1 MIDKLPNE
9 IIILLNHGVFHL
21 TKIKLKNNKMKK
33 TFAIL
38 LLTLFSAILFAQNET
53 DALRYSLINYSG
65 TARFMSMSGA
75 YGALGANFSSLSQN
89 PAGIGLYRKS
99 EFSITPVLS
108 SNNSESNYIGSMNTD
123 ARTTLYLANIGY
135 VMSIKLN
142 ENNASHLKQIQFG
155 FGMNRQAMFNN
166 RMLVN
171 GVISDTTGTL
181 MLQYRDDADIAGNER
196 ANLDDFG
203 AGLAYDANLLYQDNS
218 GIWQVDLP
226 YGPLQ
231 QTKSIENRGGITET
245 VLSAGTNFDDKLFLG
260 ITFGFP
266 HINYQ
271 EESTYTEKDTE
282 NGSLELKSYTRTEYL
297 NTKGTGF
304 NFKFGFIYKPV
315 DYIRIGGAIHTPT
328 AYNDMNDSYGA
339 TMTSY
344 FDRPPISGNTSTRF
358 EANSPDGNY
367 DYKITTPMRA
377 LGSLAF
383 IIGQYGLLS
392 VDYEYIDYTTARLRF
407 SASEDLEAMNTAN
420 GKIRS
425 TLTSANNFRLGTE
438 WKAGMF
444 AFRGGYNL
452 YGSPY
457 KNEGMSGLGSRTG
470 YSLGFGIQ
478 EKAYFLDFSYN
489 HISSKDLYYIYG
501 YAPASSNTYNSN
513 SYSFTL
519 GFRL

>member
-1 MIDKLPNE
+1 
-9 IIILLNHGVFHL
+9 
-21 TKIKLKNNKMKK
+21 MKK

-38 LLTLFSAILFAQNET
+38 ILTLFSATLFAQNET

-65 TARFMSMSGA
+65 TARFMGMSGA

-108 SNNSESNYIGSMNTD
+108 SNNTESNYFSSMNTD
-123 ARTTLYLANIGY
+123 ARTTLYLGNVGY
-135 VMSIKLN
+135 VMAIKLN
-142 ENNASHLKQIQFG
+142 ENNASHLKMIQFG
-155 FGMNRQAMFNN
+155 FGMNRTAIFNN
-166 RMLVN
+166 RSIVSGLN
-171 GVISDTTGTL
+171 NDNSLLT
-181 MLQYRDDADIAGNER
+181 QYLDDADVSGSNPDDLV
-196 ANLDDFG
+196 ANYGFG
-203 AGLAYDANLLYQDNS
+203 AGLASQTNLLFLDASNQ
-218 GIWQVDLP
+218 WQADLP
-226 YGPLQ
+226 NGGLT
-231 QTKSIENRGGITET
+231 QTKSIETRGGITET
-245 VLSAGTNFDDKLFLG
+245 VISAGTNFDDKLFMG
-260 ITFGFP
+260 MTFGFP

-271 EESTYTEKDTE
+271 EESTYTEKDD
-282 NGSLELKSYTRTEYL
+282 NNLSPYLKSFNRTEYV

-315 DYIRIGGAIHTPT
+315 DFIRIGGAIHTPT
-328 AYNDMNDSYGA
+328 AYNDMHDSYGA
-339 TMTSY
+339 TMTAY
-344 FDRPPISGNTSTRF
+344 YDQPPLSGNASTRF
-358 EANSPDGNY
+358 EASSPDGNF

-383 IIGQYGLLS
+383 IIGQYGLIS
-392 VDYEYIDYTTARLRF
+392 ADYEYIDYSSARLR
-407 SASEDLEAMNTAN
+407 ASDYSFQDENNT
-420 GKIRS
+420 IRKVY
-425 TLTSANNFRLGTE
+425 TTANNFRLGTE

-444 AFRGGYNL
+444 AFRGGYSL

-457 KNEGMSGLGSRTG
+457 KNEGMSGTGSRTG

-489 HISSKDLYYIYG
+489 HMSSKDLYYIYG
-501 YAPASSNTYNSN
+501 YAPSSSNTYNSN